1 MREVKA
7 IIRCEKVAGVIDA
20 LEQEGIQAFVLDNI
34 MGVGSHLIDPKNVEY
49 SMECVEQYTKMAKL
63 EFICR
68 EQNLE
73 KYLHLIRHHAY
84 SGGSGD
90 GYVYVTPVE
99 TMIQI
104 RSGKSGQAGL
114 RRLREFLEAT

>member
-7 IIRCEKVAGVIDA
+7 IVRCEKVGGIIEA
-20 LEQEGIQAFVLDNI
+20 LEQEGIQAFVVDNI
-34 MGVGSHLIDPKNVEY
+34 MGVGSHLIDPKNVDY

-68 EQNLE
+68 ENRLE

-90 GYVYVTPVE
+90 GYVYITPVE
-99 TMIQI
+99 TMMQI
-104 RSGKSGQAGL
+104 RSGESGRAAL
-114 RRLREFLEAT
+114 RQLREVLETE

>member
-7 IIRCEKVAGVIDA
+7 IVRCEKVAEVIEA
-20 LEQEGIQAFVLDNI
+20 LEHEGIQAFVVDNI
-34 MGVGSHLIDPKNVEY
+34 MGVGSHLVDPNQTKY
-49 SMECVEQYTKMAKL
+49 SMECVDQYTKMAKL

-68 EQNLE
+68 EESLE

-90 GYVYVTPVE
+90 GYVYITPVE
-99 TMIQI
+99 TMMKIQ
-104 RSGKSGQAGL
+104 SGKSGQAGL
-114 RRLREFLEAT
+114 RGLREVLETG